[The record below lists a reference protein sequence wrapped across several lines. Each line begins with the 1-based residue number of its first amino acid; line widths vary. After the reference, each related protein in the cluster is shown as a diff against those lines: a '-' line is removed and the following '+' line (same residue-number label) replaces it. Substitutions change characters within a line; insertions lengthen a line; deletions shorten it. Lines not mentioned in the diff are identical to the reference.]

1 MMNKILS
8 KTVNKATL
16 MSIVMAAILVLSV
29 ILTAI
34 FGVSYAATLRDAN
47 TLTVTV
53 NQSFYN
59 KSLDKVKGVC
69 DAEFIQQ
76 GLTVEYSEES
86 LVGADGEVVYYFSA
100 GADVKTKVEAAKIGL
115 ANTFAAKQ
123 DETSGEWKEDLVEI
137 SVSTAVED
145 MQVQMPLWYAL
156 RALIAVVVFAA
167 LAFAY
172 ASIRYGL
179 LAGITTGISTLCGAF
194 LSAAVVLLTR
204 MPITNSAL
212 YIFGI
217 SAIASAVFAVLTMNK
232 LRAKKDE
239 QTTADLVVDSTAVK
253 EILAFTMV
261 FGAALILVGAVATW
275 STRWFAIAALVSL
288 VITAFVGLVY
298 APALYFLFKENADKK
313 SFKNAQYGKQR
324 AEKQER
330 KAAKKLA
337 EIDVETE
344 QKTDEE

>member
-1 MMNKILS
+1 MNKILS
-8 KTVNKATL
+8 KTVNKETL
-16 MSIVMAAILVLSV
+16 MSIVMATLLVLSIV
-29 ILTAI
+29 LTAI
-34 FGVSYAATLRDAN
+34 FGVSYAATLRNAN

-59 KSLDKVKGVC
+59 KRLDDVKSVC
-69 DAEFIQQ
+69 DAEFNKQ

-86 LVGADGEVVYYFSA
+86 LVGADGEVIYYFAS
-100 GADVKTKVEAAKIGL
+100 GADVKAKVETAKGKL
-115 ANTFAAKQ
+115 AEMFAAKT
-123 DETSGEWKEDLVEI
+123 DETNGEWKEDLAEI
-137 SVSTAVED
+137 SVSAAQED
-145 MQVQMPLWYAL
+145 MQVQMPVWYAL

-172 ASIRYGL
+172 AAIRHGL
-179 LAGITTGISTLCGAF
+179 ISGITTGVSALCGAF

-217 SAIASAVFAVLTMNK
+217 SAIATSVFAMLTMNK

-239 QTTADLVVDSTAVK
+239 QTTADLVVESTAVK
-253 EILAFTMV
+253 EICTFSVV
-261 FGAALILVGAVATW
+261 FGVALILVGAVATW

-288 VITAFVGLVY
+288 VVTVFVGLIYV
-298 APALYFLFKENADKK
+298 PALYWLLKKRSDKK
-313 SFKNAQYGKQR
+313 AFDNAQYGKQR

-330 KAAKKLA
+330 KAAKKAA
-337 EIDVETE
+337 ETVVVEE
-344 QKTDEE
+344 QQTDEE

>member
-16 MSIVMAAILVLSV
+16 VSIVMAALLVLSIV
-29 ILTAI
+29 LTAI

-59 KSLDKVKGVC
+59 KSLDKVKNVC
-69 DAEFIQQ
+69 NTEFAKR

-86 LVGADGEVVYYFSA
+86 LIGADGEIIYYFTS
-100 GADVKTKVEAAKIGL
+100 GTQTKVETAKTEL
-115 ANTFAAKQ
+115 EKTFAAKT
-123 DETSGEWKEDLVEI
+123 DETNGEWKEDLVEI
-137 SVSTAVED
+137 SVSSATEK
-145 MQVQMPLWYAL
+145 MQTQMPLWYAI

-167 LAFAY
+167 LAFGY

-179 LAGITTGISTLCGAF
+179 VAGATTGISALCGAF

-204 MPITNSAL
+204 MPITNSSL

-217 SAIASAVFAVLTMNK
+217 SAIATAVFTMLTLNK
-232 LRAKKDE
+232 LRANKDE
-239 QTTADLVVDSTAVK
+239 QTTVETVVNATAVK
-253 EILAFTMV
+253 EILTF
-261 FGAALILVGAVATW
+261 AAVLGVALVLVGAVATW

-288 VITAFVGLVY
+288 VITTFIGLVY
-298 APALYFLFKENADKK
+298 APALYFLLKKGADKK
-313 SFKNAQYGKQR
+313 ALDNAKYGKQR
-324 AEKQER
+324 IEKQER
-330 KAAKKLA
+330 KAAKEVA
-337 EIDVETE
+337 ENNET
-344 QKTDEE
+344 QADEE